1 MKEKNLRQAHR
12 SIGIPLAIFVILQS
26 ATGIVL
32 SVEDL
37 FGTYYDTII
46 RDIHYRFGLAGNVY
60 RIGLGVCI
68 LWMAISGLL
77 IFQKIRA
84 RQKAANS

>member
-12 SIGIPLAIFVILQS
+12 YIGIPFAIFVILQS

-32 SVEDL
+32 SIEDM

-46 RDIHYRFGLAGNVY
+46 RDIHHRFGFAGNIF
-60 RIGLGVCI
+60 RIILGVSI
-68 LWMAISGLL
+68 LWMAITGLL
-77 IFQKIRA
+77 IYSKIRA
-84 RQKAANS
+84 RIKQ